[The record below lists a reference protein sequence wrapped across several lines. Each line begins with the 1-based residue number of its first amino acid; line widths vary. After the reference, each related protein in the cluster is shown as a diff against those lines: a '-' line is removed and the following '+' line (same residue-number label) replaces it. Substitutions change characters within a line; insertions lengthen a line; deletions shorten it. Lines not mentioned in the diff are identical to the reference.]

1 MSEIICTKCGVP
13 LETQN
18 ARFSY
23 LGHELHSDVP
33 RCPKC
38 GQIYLSE
45 ELVNSKVA
53 SVEASLEDK

>member
-1 MSEIICTKCGVP
+1 MSEIICTKCGIP
-13 LETQN
+13 LEIQN

-45 ELVNSKVA
+45 ELVNSKIA